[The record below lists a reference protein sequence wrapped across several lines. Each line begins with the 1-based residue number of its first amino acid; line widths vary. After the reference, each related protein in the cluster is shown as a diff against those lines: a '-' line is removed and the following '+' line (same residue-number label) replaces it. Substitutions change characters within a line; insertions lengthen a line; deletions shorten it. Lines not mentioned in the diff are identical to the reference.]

1 MPHPVDVE
9 YTVEWS
15 PHMETIQVVLDSKL
29 LRATDRAAR
38 RTKINRSALIRDA
51 LREHL
56 KRLEIRELEERD
68 RKGYEIAPREDHALS
83 GWESEAVWPA
93 E

>member
-1 MPHPVDVE
+1 
-9 YTVEWS
+9 
-15 PHMETIQVVLDSKL
+15 MEAIQVVLDLKL
-29 LRATDRAAR
+29 LRATNRAAR
-38 RTKINRSALIRDA
+38 RAKLNRSALIRDA

-56 KRLEIRELEERD
+56 RRLEIRGLEERD
-68 RKGYEIAPREDHALS
+68 RKGYATGRQEDESMS

>member
-1 MPHPVDVE
+1 
-9 YTVEWS
+9 
-15 PHMETIQVVLDSKL
+15 METIQVVLDPKL
-29 LRATDRAAR
+29 LRATNQAAR
-38 RTKINRSALIRDA
+38 RTKLNRSALIRDA

-56 KRLEIRELEERD
+56 RRLEIRELEERD
-68 RKGYEIAPREDHALS
+68 RKGYATGRREDESMS